1 MSRDDNIMVQI
12 VENLISISK
21 AFIGINEYIEI
32 LIKRIEALDEI
43 TANLVK
49 CVDRLND
56 TIHEELLGEKE
67 ELDDVTY

>member
-1 MSRDDNIMVQI
+1 MGRDDNIMVQI

>member
-32 LIKRIEALDEI
+32 LIKRIETLDEI

-67 ELDDVTY
+67 ELDDVAY